1 VTKLAAKVVSTLLSK
16 VAGFFVVSAS
26 PVSHRPEIPA
36 ELKK

>member
-1 VTKLAAKVVSTLLSK
+1 VTKLTARLASIFLSK

-26 PVSHRPEIPA
+26 PVTHRPEIPA